1 MARRGATALSGIL
14 AVDKPPGMTS
24 HDVVAAVR
32 RATGERR
39 VGHAG
44 TLDPSATGVLVV
56 LVGPAARLAPYLT
69 AARKAY
75 DARIVFG
82 DETDTDDA
90 EGEVT
95 RTEPVP
101 LALRTEE
108 GSIAHVA
115 ALVGTHDQVPPAYS
129 AIKKDGVTA
138 HRAARAG
145 VEMELESRSI
155 EIIDSQ
161 LLGVE
166 PGPPVAWNV
175 SLVVSKGTY
184 IRSIARDLGRELGTA
199 AHLDGLRRTA
209 SGSVG
214 TADTVTLDQIAAA
227 GPEGVEAL
235 FMPAARAL
243 ELPVLDVDAKVARR
257 VSVGQAV
264 PVPDA
269 AGQAKAH
276 DVVALVHGGRL
287 LGIYRRSDDL
297 LEPATVIPGGVT

>member
-1 MARRGATALSGIL
+1 MARRGATTLSGIL
-14 AVDKPPGMTS
+14 PVDKPAGMTS
-24 HDVVAAVR
+24 HDVVSAVR

-82 DETDTDDA
+82 TETDTEDA

-101 LALRTEE
+101 MELRTED

-155 EIIDSQ
+155 EVIDSQ

-175 SLVVSKGTY
+175 SLLVSKGTY
-184 IRSIARDLGRELGTA
+184 IRSITRDLGRELGTV

-209 SGSVG
+209 SGSV
-214 TADTVTLDQIAAA
+214 TSADTVTLEEIAAA

-243 ELPVLDVDAKVARR
+243 ELPVLEVDAKVAKR
-257 VSVGQAV
+257 VGVGQAV
-264 PVPDA
+264 A
-269 AGQAKAH
+269 ATDVGAH
-276 DVVALVHGGRL
+276 EVTENLVGLVHAGRL
-287 LGIYRRSDDL
+287 LGIYRREGDM